1 MSGSRLASG
10 GCVDRTRPL
19 RFTFDGRAYTG
30 HAGDTLASALL
41 ANGVSVV
48 ERDIDCGDHGEFY
61 RLVHAELRD
70 GVFYFDCF

>member
-1 MSGSRLASG
+1 MSGSRLAAG
-10 GCVDRTRPL
+10 GCVDRNRPL

-48 ERDIDCGDHGEFY
+48 GRSFKLHRPRGSQKY
-61 RLVHAELRD
+61 PR
-70 GVFYFDCF
+70 